1 MLYIWCVFGYLS
13 TAPHHSS
20 PAARCLYYAT
30 SWHDRINPSRPS
42 HRHDGNHGTAHAP
55 TISGINQTKYR
66 RQRPGG
72 RYFEG
77 FVSDIRSFLHASRK
91 DVKVARHE
99 TRISDSV
106 VWLNA
111 AGLGLEA
118 RMSVPTS
125 IWGQNLGPSRSQ
137 WPKYRSRPQL
147 SMGWVDPWV
156 GLVWV
161 GLGRNFAVFNGWVG
175 STIAKVVKFWK
186 AYVNALKA
194 RLDKI
199 WLHRAV
205 KYVSCIGL
213 GWVSQLMGWVGSG
226 HTKWTHGKLWSRPR
240 LFGDAVRCY
249 FEVLLAALKTARR
262 RDTSRPLI
270 AYNYR

>member
-1 MLYIWCVFGYLS
+1 VLYIWCVFGYLS

-20 PAARCLYYAT
+20 PAAPRCLYYAT

-77 FVSDIRSFLHASRK
+77 FVSDVRSFLHASRK

-205 KYVSCIGL
+205 KYVSCIGSGRVGSQIL
-213 GWVSQLMGWVGSG
+213 PLVVSRVGSVSWWVGLDRVTRNGPMENSG
-226 HTKWTHGKLWSRPR
+226 LGL
-240 LFGDAVRCY
+240 GC
-249 FEVLLAALKTARR
+249 LAMQFAAISKF
-262 RDTSRPLI
+262 
-270 AYNYR
+270 Y

>member
-1 MLYIWCVFGYLS
+1 VRFRLFV
-13 TAPHHSS
+13 HSS
-20 PAARCLYYAT
+20 TSQQPGGSTLSVYYAT

-213 GWVSQLMGWVGSG
+213 GRVVSQILPLVVSWVGSVSWWVG
-226 HTKWTHGKLWSRPR
+226 LDRVTRNGPMENSGLG
-240 LFGDAVRCY
+240 LGC
-249 FEVLLAALKTARR
+249 LAMQFAAISKF
-262 RDTSRPLI
+262 
-270 AYNYR
+270 Y

>member
-20 PAARCLYYAT
+20 PAPRCLYYAT

-42 HRHDGNHGTAHAP
+42 HGHDGNHEDGACAHHFRNKSDK
-55 TISGINQTKYR
+55 IQTTE
-66 RQRPGG
+66 RPGG

-77 FVSDIRSFLHASRK
+77 FVSDVRSFLHASRK

-125 IWGQNLGPSRSQ
+125 IWGQNLGPSRSH

-156 GLVWV
+156 GLDWF

-175 STIAKVVKFWK
+175 STIAKVLKFWK
-186 AYVNALKA
+186 AYVHALKA
-194 RLDKI
+194 QLDKI

-213 GWVSQLMGWVGSG
+213 GRVGSKFC
-226 HTKWTHGKLWSRPR
+226 HL
-240 LFGDAVRCY
+240 
-249 FEVLLAALKTARR
+249 
-262 RDTSRPLI
+262 
-270 AYNYR
+270 